1 MSFKLSSSSDGIIK
15 ISATYNV
22 QKAKQKT
29 LSEELSMTME
39 VVVNPLTFVNEK
51 VSGLGETALEF
62 AKQILEGVAV
72 GIAVVIIVV
81 GITTVSAPAD
91 AIGLAAAFIFTLI
104 TKSITG

>member
-1 MSFKLSSSSDGIIK
+1 MSNYLVVVH
-15 ISATYNV
+15 NV

-62 AKQILEGVAV
+62 AKQISEGVAV
-72 GIAVVIIVV
+72 GIAVVIIV